1 MKTRKWMPPVVMQE
15 RIGLAKNPA
24 GVARTDPPGRAARG
38 ILILALVLGGLG
50 TEGAVTSAH
59 GTGDHASTHYTAG
72 NDRLEASSYLP
83 SAGHVIPN
91 TWMY

>member
-1 MKTRKWMPPVVMQE
+1 MKTHKWILPVVMQE
-15 RIGLAKNPA
+15 RTGLAKNPA
-24 GVARTDPPGRAARG
+24 GVARTDTPGRAARG

-50 TEGAVTSAH
+50 AEGAITSGHDAGDQASAH
-59 GTGDHASTHYTAG
+59 NAAG
-72 NDRLEASSYLP
+72 GNRLETTSYLP

>member
-1 MKTRKWMPPVVMQE
+1 MKTRKWILPVVMQE

-24 GVARTDPPGRAARG
+24 GVARTDKPGRATRS

-50 TEGAVTSAH
+50 AEGAITSGHGTSDQASAH
-59 GTGDHASTHYTAG
+59 NASGG
-72 NDRLEASSYLP
+72 NRLETSSHLP

>member
-1 MKTRKWMPPVVMQE
+1 MKTHKWILPVVVQAP
-15 RIGLAKNPA
+15 IGAAESPA

-59 GTGDHASTHYTAG
+59 STGDHASTHYTAG